1 MDRSKVGCL
10 TLTKTPAPVRLAKQG
25 KLGVLQIKTQFPLF
39 SGVARC
45 TDAEPDLFFD
55 ESPASI
61 SRAKSM
67 CQGCPVIK
75 ECADWAI
82 RYEEFGVFGG
92 LSAKERNM
100 IRGTNGPLDPN
111 EIEQARRDLKFILE
125 ATASEVALRFGVD
138 TRTVVRWRNILRPV
152 KEVG

>member
-1 MDRSKVGCL
+1 
-10 TLTKTPAPVRLAKQG
+10 
-25 KLGVLQIKTQFPLF
+25 
-39 SGVARC
+39 
-45 TDAEPDLFFD
+45 
-55 ESPASI
+55 
-61 SRAKSM
+61 M

-75 ECADWAI
+75 QCADWAI

-100 IRGTNGPLDPN
+100 IRGANGPLDPN
-111 EIEQARRDLKFILE
+111 AIELAKRDLKFILE
-125 ATASEVALRFGVD
+125 ASAREVALRFGVD